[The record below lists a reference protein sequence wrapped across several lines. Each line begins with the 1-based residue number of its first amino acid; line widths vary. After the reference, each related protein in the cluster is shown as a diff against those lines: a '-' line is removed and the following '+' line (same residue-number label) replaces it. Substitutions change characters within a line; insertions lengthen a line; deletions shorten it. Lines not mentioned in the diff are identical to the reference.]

1 MMKKIFV
8 LLFFT
13 PALALAQPSDRE
25 VLETYTPPPRLEE
38 PAVTVLPA
46 AREPAATAA
55 ETVPENVRVIPGEQ
69 VTIYEHQGEGGV
81 VRTEVAPKNAP
92 VYLFDDS
99 GSPRGIDQS
108 SEPDKQEKQMWN
120 LLKW

>member
-1 MMKKIFV
+1 MKAIV
-8 LLFFT
+8 IAALLL
-13 PALALAQPSDRE
+13 PAWALAQPSME
-25 VLETYTPPPRLEE
+25 VLETLATPPRLEQPAVPVTPAE
-38 PAVTVLPA
+38 PAPQRPA
-46 AREPAATAA
+46 AS
-55 ETVPENVRVIPGEQ
+55 VPDNVRVIPGEQ

-99 GSPRGIDQS
+99 GAPRSINQS
-108 SEPDKQEKQMWN
+108 SDPDKQEKQMWN